1 MDIQQYVD
9 TAVQFIISESIIRTL
24 MYIAIPSTIIFI
36 LLIVLTMFGFDS
48 DIDDVD
54 IDDPGDGIEGH
65 PTPLINSISF
75 KNAVYFLMFFSW
87 ISITFIQ
94 FGTNHLLSL
103 IFGIVG
109 ALLFTLILNSSLM
122 LLLRLQENNTTKLSD
137 AQDLYG
143 EVYLTIRKNKTGKVE
158 LVLNGAKRIYD
169 ARAVKGTIK
178 TGTKVKII
186 DTDEDTG
193 ILTVTTNFNQ

>member
-1 MDIQQYVD
+1 MNTQEFVNKAIE
-9 TAVQFIISESIIRTL
+9 FILSESIIQTL
-24 MYIAIPSTIIFI
+24 MYIAIPTTFHSTS
-36 LLIVLTMFGFDS
+36 LL
-48 DIDDVD
+48 
-54 IDDPGDGIEGH
+54 
-65 PTPLINSISF
+65 NSISF

-94 FGTNHLLSL
+94 YGTNHLLSL

-109 ALLFTLILNSSLM
+109 SLLFTLLLNISLT
-122 LLLRLQENNTTKLSD
+122 LLLRLQEDNTTKLSD

-143 EVYLTIRKNKTGKVE
+143 EVYLTVYKNKTGKVE

-169 ARAVKGTIK
+169 ARADKGTIK
-178 TGTKVKII
+178 TGSKIKII

-193 ILTVTTNFNQ
+193 ILTVTKDF